1 MNSEY
6 SKPDFFNIQ
15 VTVIPVPAGTGN
27 AGKTKNYR
35 VTCTPEAITV
45 THTDSVINY
54 QLIPDTPDDIV
65 FCGMSQSDPID
76 VPQLSRPSI
85 AVDGKLLTFS
95 DLNSVAEDIHITL
108 KFAHRHELAAS
119 KDHEAHIL
127 FDPQVGNEP
136 QV

>member
-1 MNSEY
+1 MHPVNNP
-6 SKPDFFNIQ
+6 PDFFNIQ

-35 VTCTPEAITV
+35 VTCYPEAITV
-45 THTDSVINY
+45 THKDSVINY
-54 QLIPDTPDDIV
+54 QLVPATPDDIV
-65 FCGMSQSDPID
+65 FCGMSQSDPVD

-85 AVDGKLLTFS
+85 SVDGKLLTFS

-108 KFAHRHELAAS
+108 KFAHREELAAS
-119 KDHEAHIL
+119 NDYEAHIL
-127 FDPQVGNEP
+127 FDPQVGNDP